1 MPFNRLDHNILGEIR
16 PRFTLKIVCEPE
28 EALLHL
34 KKCII
39 NDTSV
44 SSLRAN
50 HTKNYVFLNI
60 PSWNQHYWSPEMSV
74 RVEKGEFSGAVTVH
88 CLIGPRQSVWAMFTM
103 FYAAISIL
111 TLFGGMFGF
120 VQYQTSGSS
129 TFLWTFPIGFFLWST
144 VFIASKI
151 GQKQGRDQ
159 MLHLVSFLYHS
170 LSEITTVERVE
181 KN

>member
-1 MPFNRLDHNILGEIR
+1 MPFNRLNHNILGVIR
-16 PRFTLKIVCEPE
+16 PRFTLRIACEPE
-28 EALLHL
+28 EAIQQVKEAI
-34 KKCII
+34 KK
-39 NDTSV
+39 DPTV

-88 CLIGPRQSVWAMFTM
+88 CLIGPRQSVWAMFTL

-120 VQYQTSGSS
+120 VQYQTAGSS
-129 TFLWTFPIGFFLWST
+129 AFLWTFPAGFVLWSS
-144 VFIASKI
+144 VFLSSKI
-151 GQKQGRDQ
+151 GQKKGRDQ